1 MKSFFKSIFLNFLTL
16 LLISKLIGGISFKE
30 NYLVLFWAALFLTL
44 LNLLVKPL
52 LNLLLMPI
60 NLLTLGAFRWV
71 VNVLVL
77 LLVVFFVTD
86 FKIIGF
92 SFLGASFAGFVVPA
106 ISLSFFWALVL
117 VSFLIEIIL
126 SILNWILG

>member
-1 MKSFFKSIFLNFLTL
+1 MKGFLKNIFLNFLTL
-16 LLISKLIGGISFKE
+16 LLIAKLVGAVSFKE

-52 LNLLLMPI
+52 LNLLLMPV

-71 VNVLVL
+71 VNVIVL

-86 FKIIGF
+86 FKIAGF
-92 SFLGASFAGFVVPA
+92 SFPGASFAGFVIPA
-106 ISLSFFWALVL
+106 ISLTFFWALIL
-117 VSFLIEIIL
+117 VSFLIEII
-126 SILNWILG
+126 SGFLNWILS